1 MIPALLSSFCSDPKK
16 GSSGSSGTAPARSG
30 LKTQYVLRHRLI
42 FLLYIVFTP
51 FPATLRAGADI
62 AALLI
67 SCAWY
72 TSGNC

>member
-16 GSSGSSGTAPARSG
+16 GSSGSAFFPTPRSG
-30 LKTQYVLRHRLI
+30 AETQHVPLVQLL
-42 FLLYIVFTP
+42 FLLYIVFLPCLVT
-51 FPATLRAGADI
+51 RCAGADI
-62 AALLI
+62 AALFI

>member
-1 MIPALLSSFCSDPKK
+1 MRFVIRDPKK
-16 GSSGSSGTAPARSG
+16 GSSGSSFLPPARSG
-30 LKTQYVLRHRLI
+30 AETQHVPCHQLR
-42 FLLYIVFTP
+42 FLLYVVFIP
-51 FPATLRAGADI
+51 FPVIRRAGADI

>member
-1 MIPALLSSFCSDPKK
+1 MLVSHFSRSDPKK
-16 GSSGSSGTAPARSG
+16 GSSGSSSQPPGRSG
-30 LKTQYVLRHRLI
+30 AETQDVPRGQLR
-42 FLLYIVFTP
+42 FLLYIVFIP
-51 FPATLRAGADI
+51 FPVTRRAGADI

>member
-16 GSSGSSGTAPARSG
+16 GSSGSSSGARARCG
-30 LKTQYVLRHRLI
+30 AETQDVPLCQLL
-42 FLLYIVFTP
+42 FLLYVVFTP
-51 FPATLRAGADI
+51 FPVTRRAGADI